1 MKKRQILTG
10 VMALLMSAAL
20 CACGGGKTAEST
32 SAEGQ
37 AATEAPEASAEESSN
52 TLSEGTPVPGG
63 SVVFGT
69 GLPELASLLT
79 SE

>member
-52 TLSEGTPVPGG
+52 TLSDKWFHDHYLITNYLYKKPP
-63 SVVFGT
+63 
-69 GLPELASLLT
+69 
-79 SE
+79 